1 MFDVDRASGAILVSG
16 PLDWHYVAVSY
27 FQIQANNTL
36 ASYTVQKTDIST
48 ISVSVTVLVNDQCGL
63 NRKIKLINIE
73 TSLHF

>member
-16 PLDWHYVAVSY
+16 LLDWHYVAVSY

-48 ISVSVTVLVNDQCGL
+48 ISVSVTVLVNDHNTL
-63 NRKIKLINIE
+63 PVRAESKDK
-73 TSLHF
+73 TY